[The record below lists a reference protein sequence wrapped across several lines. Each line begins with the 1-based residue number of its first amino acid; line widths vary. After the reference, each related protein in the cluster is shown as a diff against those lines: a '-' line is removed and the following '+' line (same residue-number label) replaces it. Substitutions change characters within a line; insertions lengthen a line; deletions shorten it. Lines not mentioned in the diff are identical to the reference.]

1 MVWFILYV
9 SFKFWYFIV
18 DKQSGLRYAW
28 IKEAITDEPWTFICK
43 FTVCLWTG
51 KWRHHANHPYH
62 EIVFCGADCLG
73 KTIIGG
79 ENAKLKMLFLCGR
92 SVCCKILCQIG
103 DWVGRDGET
112 VRVKRY
118 SRWIRR
124 INAPAVIHKILSE
137 RTVFDFLGRCVS
149 DELAHNRADN
159 LQMRQFLR
167 TYVGEQPLCYLIG
180 HWIPLGKIAQ
190 RCPEFAIRST
200 VL

>member
-1 MVWFILYV
+1 MPVNREMPSPRKPPV
-9 SFKFWYFIV
+9 SRDCFLRC
-18 DKQSGLRYAW
+18 GLSR
-28 IKEAITDEPWTFICK
+28 KDDNRRRK
-43 FTVCLWTG
+43 
-51 KWRHHANHPYH
+51 
-62 EIVFCGADCLG
+62 CG
-73 KTIIGG
+73 T
-79 ENAKLKMLFLCGR
+79 KMLFLCGR
-92 SVCCKILCQIG
+92 SVCCKVLCQIG

-137 RTVFDFLGRCVS
+137 RAVFDFLGRCVS

-190 RCPEFAIRST
+190 RCPEFAVRSA